1 MKFSKVKYDG
11 KKVELLWTEKQPG
24 GTKIEHN
31 LTSGQAPEKRF
42 KDAID
47 EFVSFVREILELPA
61 EYTMDGFRVTGVSTN
76 EEEGDGRAGC
86 VITSQKKLAATNA
99 PLVINTPHLREP
111 MEGDANQDG
120 PGFFIAGMEEAIE
133 ELHTCA
139 RRYVDGEREQR
150 DLFEEKKA
158 A

>member
-11 KKVELLWTEKQPG
+11 KKVELLWTEKSSG
-24 GTKIEHN
+24 AVIEHK
-31 LTSGQAPEKRF
+31 LTSSQAPEK
-42 KDAID
+42 K
-47 EFVSFVREILELPA
+47 FVEAMEGFTDFVAEILELSP
-61 EYTMDGFRVTGVSTN
+61 EYVREGFKVTGVSMN

-86 VITSQKKLAATNA
+86 VITSQKKLAAANA

-111 MEGDANQDG
+111 MEGDANEG
-120 PGFFIAGMEEAIE
+120 GAGFFIAGMEEAIA

-139 RRYVDGEREQR
+139 RRYVDGERLQR